1 MKILTG
7 GIVREPFK
15 CSERPNRCN
24 SDTNGTVRMREGDNM
39 KNTTRK
45 IATIGMLCALAYVAM
60 ALIHIK
66 LIPAAP
72 FLTYDPKDVIIAIG
86 GFVFGPVS
94 AILIS
99 VIVAFLEMITVSESG
114 IIGLVMQVVATAAF
128 VIPAT
133 VMYKKKRTK
142 KSALTGL
149 AAGTG
154 CMVVIMVLW
163 NYILTPIYM
172 GAARSDVA
180 AMLVPIIIPFN
191 LLKGILNSLLILLIY
206 KPIVTGLRKTGLVQE
221 RQDTN
226 K

>member
-1 MKILTG
+1 M
-7 GIVREPFK
+7 
-15 CSERPNRCN
+15 
-24 SDTNGTVRMREGDNM
+24 
-39 KNTTRK
+39 TRK
-45 IATIGMLCALAYVAM
+45 IATTGMLCALAYVAM

-86 GFVFGPVS
+86 GFLFGPVY

-114 IIGLVMQVVATAAF
+114 IIGFVMQVIATGAFAVPAALL
-128 VIPAT
+128 
-133 VMYKKKRTK
+133 YKRNRTR

-163 NYILTPIYM
+163 NYILTPVYM

-191 LLKGILNSLLILLIY
+191 LLKGILNSLLIFLIY

-221 RQDTN
+221 RKGVN